1 MMIGNENSGSLVM
14 QYRLLSPESL
24 IPTEDVDPD
33 RVAGL
38 QDVILRHGFWTVPI
52 AVERNALFVMDGH
65 HRLAVAQRLRL
76 AVVPVVLR
84 DYCDVKVES
93 WRPGMTITPAR
104 IFAMARSGR
113 KFPSKTTRHVFVEEL
128 PDCAL
133 PLGHLRHP
141 GIAPRFFRSAPE
153 ARP

>member
-65 HRLAVAQRLRL
+65 HRLAVAQRLRF

-113 KFPSKTTRHVFVEEL
+113 KFLFVEDL